1 MVKGL
6 TSSILCEGTMC
17 TQVNFLEKTWKIIT
31 SLYALMESAASV
43 GHAVMRLRAMLLASL
58 ARGPK
63 ARGLNCPENPGQ
75 QASKE
80 IVQYDLLANL
90 GHSIRAH
97 HCLNKPR
104 RVKVTTSLSS
114 MIGTPTKLPDK

>member
-1 MVKGL
+1 MENHYLFVRAHGIGGIHGSCSHVAQGNAL
-6 TSSILCEGTMC
+6 GIIGEG
-17 TQVNFLEKTWKIIT
+17 
-31 SLYALMESAASV
+31 AESP
-43 GHAVMRLRAMLLASL
+43 R
-58 ARGPK
+58 
-63 ARGLNCPENPGQ
+63 LNCPENPGQ